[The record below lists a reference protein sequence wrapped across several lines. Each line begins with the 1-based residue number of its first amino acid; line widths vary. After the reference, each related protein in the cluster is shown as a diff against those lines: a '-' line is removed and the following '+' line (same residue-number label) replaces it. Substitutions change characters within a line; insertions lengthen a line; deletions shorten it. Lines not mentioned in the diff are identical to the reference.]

1 MDEEKKDIE
10 SSEQGPKDITPNPLD
25 ELEKKAETAEQV
37 QPEPSAPEAKEEKEE
52 EHPEKAGSFF
62 DSFTA
67 NRILQSILIVSGL
80 YGLFL
85 GLSPNKFFAIPAII
99 GSFLLTLASVY
110 DIFICKKFKKDL
122 QKLEFIAKYVLS
134 AIFGL
139 LTVLFAVEIFNPFDQ
154 SLNKTLVS
162 IAFLLA
168 AIIFCIN
175 FFLYLRRNKAA
186 AVSDTYMFISL
197 IFGLIAIYSFIYF
210 FIIPSFIFALVSG
223 ILYIISMN
231 REPLVKDERYGMRML
246 VSLIIGLLFLPPFL
260 YAMTIFTMPKLNV
273 LKYGPIT
280 PQYNKKL
287 SNLSWAG
294 NNWALAFSFFDHKKK
309 QSKIGVINALTLGIT
324 ELVPEGENQIPLP
337 EFIDQP
343 LWNKKGDFLIL
354 SGGKENNAPRNIW
367 GVSLQPSLLD
377 EKELKNL
384 KQLLKDKTKPV
395 GKPKVLLADINTII
409 EKNVMPLTHKTAWA
423 PDGRRFCFA
432 AKENPSDKHNNIYIA
447 NILNQEY
454 KLITKGLNKIM
465 PLWSPK
471 EEKLLYVSKT
481 DSYTYFKIS
490 NYDGTNAH
498 ELDINNKKD
507 REMFPLWNASESRV
521 IYIKENKFIIMNAN
535 ATNQQVLSKKSFTP
549 SPYWLTAE
557 KKKVLLEYTDSGNIW
572 RIFTIN
578 TDGKKNKEIFKQI
591 CEGFTQPKW
600 SYDGEAI
607 AVGVNY
613 GNEGC
618 IYRLDK
624 DGKFP
629 TKIYTTRHLIK
640 DIEWAP
646 NSEKLAFL
654 VKKQDIN
661 ELWVV
666 NKDATDPILLYSS
679 AGEIEH
685 FSWDNE
691 GKRIAFDETY
701 RKWYFVPKL
710 TNVVIVHSMGPE
722 EWHLLPYRFYA
733 KYPVWSENG
742 EIIAYIGW
750 DKFYIPSIGNKI
762 WIARIQ

>member
-1 MDEEKKDIE
+1 MAEDKKDLE
-10 SSEQGPKDITPNPLD
+10 SSGGGPKDITPNPLD
-25 ELEKKAETAEQV
+25 ELEKKAQTEGEQPAHN
-37 QPEPSAPEAKEEKEE
+37 PEDKEEVKEE
-52 EHPEKAGSFF
+52 IPEKPVSFF
-62 DSFTA
+62 ESLTA
-67 NRILQSILIVSGL
+67 NRILQSILIVTGL

-99 GSFLLTLASVY
+99 GSLLLTLASIY
-110 DIFICKKFKKDL
+110 DVFICKKFKKDL
-122 QKLEFIAKYVLS
+122 LNLEFIVKYALS
-134 AIFGL
+134 AVFGL
-139 LTVLFAVEIFNPFDQ
+139 LTILFVVELFKPFDQ
-154 SLNKTLVS
+154 SLNKSFIS

-175 FFLYLRRNKAA
+175 FFLYLKRNKKAA
-186 AVSDTYMFISL
+186 ISDTYMFISL
-197 IFGLIAIYSFIYF
+197 VFGLIAIYSFIYF
-210 FIIPSFIFALVSG
+210 FIIPSFIFAFISG
-223 ILYIISMN
+223 VLYIISMN
-231 REPLVKDERYGMRML
+231 QEPLVKDERYGMRML
-246 VSLIIGLLFLPPFL
+246 TSLIIALLFLPPFL
-260 YAMTIFTMPKLNV
+260 YALTIFTTPKINV

-280 PQYNKKL
+280 PKYNQKL
-287 SNLSWAG
+287 SNLAWAG
-294 NNWALAFSFFDHKKK
+294 NNWAFAFSFFDKKKK
-309 QSKIGVINALTLGIT
+309 QSKVGVINALTLGIT

-343 LWNKKGDFLIL
+343 LWNKKGDFLIF
-354 SGGKENNAPRNIW
+354 SGGKENEGPRNIW

-377 EKELKNL
+377 ENDLKKL

-395 GKPKVLLADINTII
+395 GKPKVLLADIKTII
-409 EKNVMPLTHKTAWA
+409 EKNVLPLTHKTAWA
-423 PDGRRFCFA
+423 KDGKRFCFA
-432 AKENPSDKHNNIYIA
+432 AKEKLGDKHNNIYIA
-447 NILNQEY
+447 NIMNQEY
-454 KLITKGLNKIM
+454 KLITKGMNKIM
-465 PLWSPK
+465 PLWSPE

-498 ELDINNKKD
+498 ELDVNNKKD
-507 REMFPLWNASESRV
+507 REMFPLWNASESKV
-521 IYIKENKFIIMNAN
+521 IYIKNNKFIIMNAN
-535 ATNQQVLSKKSFTP
+535 ATNQQVISKKSFTP

-578 TDGKKNKEIFKQI
+578 TDGKNNKEIFKQV

-600 SYDGEAI
+600 SYDGKAI

-613 GNEGC
+613 GREGC

-629 TKIYTTRHLIK
+629 TKIYTTRHTIK
-640 DIEWAP
+640 DIEWSP
-646 NSEKLAFL
+646 DSGKIAFL
-654 VKKQDIN
+654 VKKQDVN

-679 AGEIEH
+679 TGEIDN
-685 FSWDNE
+685 FSWDKE

-710 TNVVIVHSMGPE
+710 TNVVIVHAMGPE

-742 EIIAYIGW
+742 EMIAYIGW
-750 DKFYIPSIGNKI
+750 DNFYMPSMGNKI